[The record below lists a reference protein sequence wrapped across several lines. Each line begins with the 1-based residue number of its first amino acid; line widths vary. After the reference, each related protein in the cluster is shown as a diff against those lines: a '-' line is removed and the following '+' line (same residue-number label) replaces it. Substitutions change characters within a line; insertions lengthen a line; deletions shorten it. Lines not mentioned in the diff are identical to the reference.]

1 MNCIGIQKHLL
12 QSFVR
17 SIKIIGCHCDL
28 HGNYDLTR
36 LLTAAQK
43 DLSLIKNKTKQNK
56 TKQKAQTSALGKTL
70 SCIQTKQIH
79 SPKSD
84 LIPGQFFAFPG
95 KLNEN

>member
-17 SIKIIGCHCDL
+17 SIKIIGCHCDV

-43 DLSLIKNKTKQNK
+43 DLYLIKKIIKTKQNK
-56 TKQKAQTSALGKTL
+56 KAQSSALDKTL